1 MVILDTN
8 VLIDHLRQDPSLSR
22 LIAFSKKHPE
32 ELLGMSIISVQELY
46 QGKSTLDENKENV
59 LLATINSLQLL
70 PYTYEVSELAG
81 KIARDLV
88 LPIEFAD
95 VAIAATA
102 IMNGAKLY
110 TLNPKHFENISDLQL
125 I

>member
-8 VLIDHLRQDPSLSR
+8 VVIDHLRQDPSLSR
-22 LIAFSKKHPE
+22 LIAFSKDHPE
-32 ELLGMSIISVQELY
+32 DLLGMSIISVQELY
-46 QGKSTLDENKENV
+46 QGKSTLEENKENV

-81 KIARDLV
+81 KIARDLAF
-88 LPIEFAD
+88 PIEFAD
-95 VAIAATA
+95 AAIAATA
-102 IMNGAKLY
+102 IMSSAKLL
-110 TLNPKHFENISDLQL
+110 TLNHKHFENISDLHL